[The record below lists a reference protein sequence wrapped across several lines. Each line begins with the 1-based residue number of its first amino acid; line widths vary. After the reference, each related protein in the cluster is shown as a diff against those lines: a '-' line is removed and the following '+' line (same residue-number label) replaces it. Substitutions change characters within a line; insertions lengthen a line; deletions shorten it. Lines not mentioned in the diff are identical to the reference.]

1 MTDSVKRPLPARLL
15 LSIYG
20 KSLIYPSII
29 ATISIHALF
38 YISYLLEGAAGF
50 DSLTLSE
57 RILEMIGSFIWLL
70 IVLTVLLGLPSM
82 LFLGGGTVLFR
93 VTKTGRNVLK
103 SSVIFTI
110 VFTLLRLLSGQF
122 DAIWRESSMAGMTD
136 LGLEVLGFFAL
147 TLVTSYFVFP
157 RSYPS

>member
-1 MTDSVKRPLPARLL
+1 MTDSVKHPLPARLL

-20 KSLIYPSII
+20 KSLIYPPII
-29 ATISIHALF
+29 ATLSIHALF

>member
-1 MTDSVKRPLPARLL
+1 MTDSVKQPLPARLL

-29 ATISIHALF
+29 ATISIHVLF

-57 RILEMIGSFIWLL
+57 RILEIIGSFIWLL

-110 VFTLLRLLSGQF
+110 AFTLLRLLSGQF
-122 DAIWRESSMAGMTD
+122 DAIWRESSMAGMAD

-147 TLVTSYFVFP
+147 TLVTSYLVFP